1 MTLIDTHCDEGG
13 FRYWIEQD
21 GTRYAGR
28 HLMVDMWGAK
38 NLNHLENVRNA
49 LLESINACGANLIEL
64 MLYQFT
70 PNGGIT
76 GAAVLSQSHLCIH
89 TWPEESFVAIDLFV
103 CGLNEPTLILPVL
116 QAAFL
121 PERVEVREH
130 KRGLSEDSK
139 R

>member
-1 MTLIDTHCDEGG
+1 MTLKDTPCDEGG
-13 FRYWIEQD
+13 FRYWVERG

-28 HLMVDMWGAK
+28 HLLVDMWGAK
-38 NLNHLENVRNA
+38 NLDHLETVRNA
-49 LLESINACGANLIEL
+49 LLESINACGANLIDL
-64 MLYQFT
+64 TLHQFT

-89 TWPEESFVAIDLFV
+89 TWPEECFVAIDLFV
-103 CGLNEPTLILPVL
+103 CGLSDPIQILPVL
-116 QAAFL
+116 QSAFS

-130 KRGLSEDSK
+130 KRGLTEDG